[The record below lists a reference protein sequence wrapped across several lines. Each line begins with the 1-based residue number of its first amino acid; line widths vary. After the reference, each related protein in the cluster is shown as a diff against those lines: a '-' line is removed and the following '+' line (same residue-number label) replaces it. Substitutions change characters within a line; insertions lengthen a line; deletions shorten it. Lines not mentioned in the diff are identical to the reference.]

1 MDSREYPF
9 VLGTAGHIDHGKTT
23 LVRRLT
29 GVDCDR
35 LLEEKKRGI
44 TIELGFA
51 PLKLKNG
58 CVISII
64 DVPGHEK
71 FIRQMV
77 AGAAGI
83 DAVMLVI
90 AADEGVMQQTR
101 EHLDIL
107 KLLGGHDGL
116 VVLTKSDLV
125 DADFLA
131 LAVEDVQELI
141 KKSFLDGFPLLTVS
155 STTGS
160 GIPELE
166 SALMQLLERAKPRD
180 REGSLFLPIDRAFH
194 ISGFG
199 SVITGTAYRGT
210 VHEGDEVQL
219 LPSGLSSRVRSIQVH
234 GISVPSAIAGQRM
247 ALNLT
252 SVSLDRM
259 HRGDVICAAG
269 RFRTT
274 QCLDVSLELLAGAPE
289 PLVHWQR
296 VRLHMGTS
304 DTLARVLLLDGS
316 KIPPG
321 GSGFVQLL
329 LDEPLVASFGEHFII
344 RFYSPLQTIGGGR
357 VLYPYSDKVT
367 GKASRQRKQAFMQ
380 QLDGVENPMDRLIL
394 IAGEL
399 EYASVGEL
407 RLCAQMSD
415 STFDRKLASLEGK
428 GLLAILRAGEPFFVS
443 EKKMESLWQ
452 GAQKVLQNFHAA
464 HPELSGAAIEDL
476 ISTFPYFDLRTLREF
491 LNLCCKRGWGKALDG
506 RICLNNFEP
515 RDDQDFFASAQK
527 CRDYVLDQGFH
538 LPHLDTLAMDV
549 RIDPRELSRI
559 VAYFRDSGEWRVIGD
574 GFLLDREVQNLFYEA
589 LCVLKGELTVGSLR
603 DATGTSRKYVL
614 SLLEFFDSQGITRR
628 VGDKRVLMKPKG
640 Q

>member
-1 MDSREYPF
+1 MDFQEYPF

-58 CVISII
+58 SVISIV

-107 KLLGGHDGL
+107 KLLGIHDGI

-125 DADFLA
+125 DAEFLA
-131 LAVEDVQELI
+131 LVTEDVRELI
-141 KKSFLDGFPLLTVS
+141 TGSFLDGAPLLTVS
-155 STTGS
+155 SATGD
-160 GIPELE
+160 GFPELE
-166 SALMQLLERAKPRD
+166 GALMQLLERVKPRD
-180 REGSLFLPIDRAFH
+180 REGALFLPIDRTFH

-210 VHEGDEVQL
+210 VREGEEVEI
-219 LPSGLSSRVRSIQVH
+219 LPSGLFSRVRSIQVH
-234 GISVPSAIAGQRM
+234 GASVPSAIAGQRM

-252 SVSLDRM
+252 SVALDQI
-259 HRGDVICAAG
+259 HRGDVICAAQQ
-269 RFRTT
+269 FKTT
-274 QCLDVSLELLAGAPE
+274 QCLDVSLKLLPSAPE
-289 PLVHWQR
+289 PLEHWQR

-316 KIPPG
+316 SIPPG
-321 GSGFVQLL
+321 EEGFAQLL
-329 LDEPLVASFGEHFII
+329 IDEPLVASVGEHFII
-344 RFYSPLQTIGGGR
+344 RFYSPLQTIGGGC
-357 VLYPYSDKVT
+357 VLYPYANKVT
-367 GKASRQRKQAFMQ
+367 GKINRQRKQEFLR
-380 QLDGVENPMDRLIL
+380 QLDGVDKTVDRLVL

-399 EYASVGEL
+399 EYASVATL
-407 RLCAQMSD
+407 RLCAQLD
-415 STFDRKLASLEGK
+415 SAVFDRKLASLEGK
-428 GLLAILRAGEPFFVS
+428 GQIAVLRAGEPFFLS
-443 EKKMESLWQ
+443 EKKMESLWLR
-452 GAQKVLQNFHAA
+452 AQDVLQLFHTD
-464 HPELSGAAIEDL
+464 HPELSGAAVEDL
-476 ISTFPYFDLRTLREF
+476 IAAFPFFDLRTLREF
-491 LNLCCKRGWGKALDG
+491 LVLCCKRGWAKGIDG
-506 RICLNNFEP
+506 RICLNDFEP
-515 RDDQDFFASAQK
+515 RDDQAFSETAER
-527 CRDYVLDQGFH
+527 CRTYVLDQGFH
-538 LPHLDTLAMDV
+538 LPHLDTFAESTGT
-549 RIDPRELSRI
+549 DPREINRI
-559 VAYFRDSGEWRVIGD
+559 VAYFRDSGEWRIIGD
-574 GFLLDREVQNLFYEA
+574 GFILDREVQNRFYKA
-589 LCVLKGELTVGSLR
+589 LLTLNGEITVGSLR

-640 Q
+640 

>member
-1 MDSREYPF
+1 MDFQEYPF

-35 LLEEKKRGI
+35 LVEEKKRGI

-58 CVISII
+58 SVISIV

-107 KLLGGHDGL
+107 KLLGIHDGI

-125 DADFLA
+125 DAEFLA
-131 LAVEDVQELI
+131 LVTEDVQELI
-141 KKSFLDGFPLLTVS
+141 RGSFLDGAPLLEVS
-155 STTGS
+155 STTGD
-160 GIPELE
+160 GFPELE

-180 REGSLFLPIDRAFH
+180 REGALFLPIDRTFH

-210 VHEGDEVQL
+210 VHEGEEVQI

-234 GISVPSAIAGQRM
+234 GASVPSAIAGQRM

-252 SVSLDRM
+252 SVSLDQIN
-259 HRGDVICAAG
+259 RGDVICAAEQ
-269 RFRTT
+269 FRTT
-274 QCLDVSLELLAGAPE
+274 QCLDVSLELLPAAPE
-289 PLVHWQR
+289 PLEHWQR

-316 KIPPG
+316 TIPPG
-321 GSGFVQLL
+321 GSGFAQLL
-329 LDEPLVASFGEHFII
+329 IDEPLVASAGEHFII
-344 RFYSPLQTIGGGR
+344 RFYSPLQTIGGGC
-357 VLYPYSDKVT
+357 VLYPYANKVS
-367 GKASRQRKQAFMQ
+367 GKINRQRKQEFLR
-380 QLDGVENPMDRLIL
+380 QLDGVDKTADRLVF
-394 IAGEL
+394 IAEEL
-399 EYASVGEL
+399 EYASVSTL
-407 RLCAQMSD
+407 RLFAQLDASV
-415 STFDRKLASLEGK
+415 FDRKLASLEGK
-428 GLLAILRAGEPFFVS
+428 GHLAILRAGEPFFLS
-443 EKKMESLWQ
+443 EKKMESLWLQ
-452 GAQKVLQNFHAA
+452 AQEVLQLFHDA
-464 HPELSGAAIEDL
+464 HPELSGAAVEDL
-476 ISTFPYFDLRTLREF
+476 IASFPFFDLRTLREF
-491 LNLCCKRGWGKALDG
+491 LTLCCKRGWGKAFDG
-506 RICLNNFEP
+506 RICLNDFEP
-515 RDDQDFFASAQK
+515 RDDQAFSVSAQK
-527 CRDYVLDQGFH
+527 GRAYVLAQGFH
-538 LPHLDTLAMDV
+538 LPHLDTFAGDAG
-549 RIDPRELSRI
+549 IDAREINRI

-574 GFLLDREVQNLFYEA
+574 GFILDREVQNRFYEA
-589 LCVLKGELTVGSLR
+589 LLALKEEITVGSLR

-640 Q
+640 